1 MNNKHAGWLYFSG
14 AGDFFPPLILSLP
27 IFHVWFQS
35 LLPQSNKCLEIFKWV
50 SAPEHTWTGKSRA
63 WDPPSPQTP
72 KSQGPCI
79 HDFNNFSLLHR
90 LCITSDYLMIS
101 VHVQTHSK
109 SNSYKRVW
117 YFCSVFFFPT
127 RRLLWPVRKYSE
139 CTTVSVT
146 FSSTLVNYHPRKKHL
161 SHLCQPQDRDG
172 GQNWPGLMW

>member
-1 MNNKHAGWLYFSG
+1 MWQRKHITLSEPIKR

-109 SNSYKRVW
+109 SNSIRGFGIFVQ
-117 YFCSVFFFPT
+117 FFFFPPNVSCD
-127 RRLLWPVRKYSE
+127 LLGSILSAPLCLWLPVA
-139 CTTVSVT
+139 
-146 FSSTLVNYHPRKKHL
+146 P
-161 SHLCQPQDRDG
+161 
-172 GQNWPGLMW
+172 